1 MILGM
6 QDFHWGMFGEHLTF
20 PLRMRE
26 QAEVA
31 GRFGNG
37 YPDRQQVAAQWK
49 KLFAGAKTPV
59 ESAILRYYGRSQT
72 DASGGPLAFSTE
84 KSRQI
89 FERTS
94 GVLIEGSS
102 SSSRGP
108 ATFGKH
114 PIFMDQGRGSRIFDV
129 DGNEYIDWM
138 MAFGA
143 LPLGHAHPEVV
154 EAITAAAATG
164 AHFAT
169 ATTVE
174 LEVAEMLQ
182 KIVPN
187 AERVRFANTGT
198 EAMMAAIRLARGVTG
213 RPKILKFEGH
223 YHGWHDDV
231 LVSSNILP
239 PAALGLRTDPVK
251 IPDSSG
257 LNRTALDDTIV
268 VPWNDLELLRRAV
281 ESHPGQIAAIITE
294 GVMANVGV
302 IPPADGYLPGL
313 QQLARA
319 NGILFILD
327 ETVTGFRI
335 APGGCQEHYKLS
347 PDLVTF
353 GKALGCGL
361 PVAALVGRAD
371 VMNALQWGGVLHY
384 GTHNGSR
391 IGMHAA
397 RANLRVLTRDNN
409 ASFRHTWKIA
419 ERLCAGLKKVFREK
433 GCAAVV
439 QNVGPMLQWMF
450 TDQPAIR
457 DYRGFCQY
465 VDRTKF
471 QKFVSSLF
479 PLGVYAS
486 PSAALHSI
494 ATLAHSEEDVD
505 KTLEAASKAL
515 DAMNK

>member
-1 MILGM
+1 M
-6 QDFHWGMFGEHLTF
+6 
-20 PLRMRE
+20 
-26 QAEVA
+26 
-31 GRFGNG
+31 
-37 YPDRQQVAAQWK
+37 
-49 KLFAGAKTPV
+49 
-59 ESAILRYYGRSQT
+59 
-72 DASGGPLAFSTE
+72 E
-84 KSRQI
+84 KSKELYQ
-89 FERTS
+89 RTL
-94 GVLIEGSS
+94 GVLIEASS

-108 ATFGKH
+108 ANFGKY
-114 PIFMDQGRGSRIFDV
+114 PIFMERGRGSRIFDV

-154 EAITAAAATG
+154 AAIAEAAASG

-169 ATTVE
+169 ATPVE
-174 LEVAEMLQ
+174 LEVAELIQ

-213 RPKILKFEGH
+213 RPKLLKFEGH
-223 YHGWHDDV
+223 YHGWHDDL
-231 LVSSNILP
+231 LVSSNVMP
-239 PAALGLRTDPVK
+239 AAALGLRSDPVK

-268 VPWNDLELLRRAV
+268 VPWNDLPALDRAI
-281 ESHPGQIAAIITE
+281 ENHPGQIAAIITE
-294 GVMANVGV
+294 GIMANMGV
-302 IPPADGYLPGL
+302 IPPAEGYLQGL
-313 QQLARA
+313 EKLARA
-319 NGILFILD
+319 NGIIFILD

-361 PVAALVGRAD
+361 PVAALVGRAQ
-371 VMNALQWGGVLHY
+371 VMDALQWGGVLHY

-409 ASFRHTWKIA
+409 ASFRHTWSIA
-419 ERLCAGLKKVFREK
+419 ERLCAGYTNLFRK
-433 GCAAVV
+433 QGSAAIV
-439 QNVGPMLQWMF
+439 QSVGPMFQIVF
-450 TDQPAIR
+450 TDRAAIR
-457 DYRGFCQY
+457 DYRDFCQH
-465 VDRTKF
+465 VDRAAF
-471 QKFVSSLF
+471 QKFVLSLF
-479 PLGVYAS
+479 PHGVYAS

-494 ATLAHSEEDVD
+494 VTLAHTEEDVD
-505 KTLEAASKAL
+505 LTLAAADKALEATGA
-515 DAMNK
+515 

>member
-1 MILGM
+1 MV
-6 QDFHWGMFGEHLTF
+6 
-20 PLRMRE
+20 LRLL
-26 QAEVA
+26 AV
-31 GRFGNG
+31 
-37 YPDRQQVAAQWK
+37 
-49 KLFAGAKTPV
+49 L
-59 ESAILRYYGRSQT
+59 LRYHSQSQ
-72 DASGGPLAFSTE
+72 AVYEAEANLAFSTE
-84 KSRQI
+84 KSKQMY
-89 FERTS
+89 ERTV

-108 ATFGKH
+108 ATFGKY
-114 PIFMDQGRGSRIFDV
+114 PIFMERGHGSRIYDV

-154 EAITAAAATG
+154 EAITEAAFTG
-164 AHFAT
+164 AHFA
-169 ATTVE
+169 AANPVE

-198 EAMMAAIRLARGVTG
+198 EAVIAAIRLARGVTG

-231 LVSSNILP
+231 LVSSNVMP
-239 PAALGLRTDPVK
+239 VAALGLRSDPVK

-257 LNRTALDDTIV
+257 LNRNALADTIV
-268 VPWNDLELLRRAV
+268 VPWNDLPALQRAI
-281 ESHPGQIAAIITE
+281 ENHAGQIAAIITE
-294 GVMANVGV
+294 GIMANMGV
-302 IPPADGYLPGL
+302 IPPADGYLQVL
-313 QQLARA
+313 QQIARA
-319 NGILFILD
+319 NDILFILD
-327 ETVTGFRI
+327 ETVTGFRV

-353 GKALGCGL
+353 GKAMGCGL

-371 VMNALQWGGVLHY
+371 VMDALQWGGVLHY

-409 ASFRHTWKIA
+409 ASFAHTWRIA
-419 ERLCAGLKKVFREK
+419 DRLCSGLRELFRKKGR
-433 GCAAVV
+433 AAIV
-439 QNVGPMLQWMF
+439 QNVGPMFQIMF
-450 TDQPAIR
+450 TDRAAIG
-457 DYRGFCQY
+457 DYRDFCQY
-465 VDRTKF
+465 VDRAAF
-471 QKFVSSLF
+471 QKFVLSLF
-479 PLGVYAS
+479 PRGVYAS

-494 ATLAHSEEDVD
+494 VTLAHSEEDVNL
-505 KTLEAASKAL
+505 TLEAAGKAL
-515 DAMNK
+515 DSTNEVSR